1 MHNDDLY
8 IDAMERL
15 LGTLLNNFYPN
26 TQISEIYSSEI
37 FHTYVLY
44 RLSIHEDTED
54 KTEEITEMEENDRV
68 KFNNQ
73 LEIIGKYYYRIF
85 VVQKHI
91 CIKLFY
97 HTDL

>member
-8 IDAMERL
+8 VDSMERL

-26 TQISEIYSSEI
+26 ARLSEMKSSEI

-68 KFNNQ
+68 KFHNQ
-73 LEIIGKYYYRIF
+73 LEIIGNNF
-85 VVQKHI
+85 
-91 CIKLFY
+91 
-97 HTDL
+97 